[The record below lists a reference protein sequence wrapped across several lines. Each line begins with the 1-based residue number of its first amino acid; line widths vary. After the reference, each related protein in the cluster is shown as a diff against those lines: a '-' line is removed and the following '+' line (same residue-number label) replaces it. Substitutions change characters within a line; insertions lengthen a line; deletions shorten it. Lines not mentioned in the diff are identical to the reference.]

1 MLIDSHCHLDFPALA
16 KDAGVVSRARAAGVS
31 GFLTICTRLDKFDGV
46 RAAAAQAD
54 DIWCTVGVHPHEA
67 SGSPKADAEKLAAM
81 SDDPK
86 VVGFGETGLDFYYDH
101 SPRDAQA
108 ENFRV
113 HIAAAQ
119 KTGLPV
125 VIHTRDADEVTD
137 AMLRQAV
144 AEKPFGGVLHCF
156 SSGEALARTALELG
170 LYISISGIVT
180 FKTADALRD
189 IVRWFP
195 VERMLVETDAP
206 FLAPMPHRGK
216 TCEPAHVALTAAKVA
231 EIKGMSVDALARHTT
246 ENFFR
251 LFPKAQFPKA
261 GRT

>member
-1 MLIDSHCHLDFPALA
+1 MLIDSHCHLDFPKLA
-16 KDAGVVSRARAAGVS
+16 KDPEVVARARAAGVS
-31 GFLTICTRLDKFDGV
+31 GFLTICTRLDKFEGV
-46 RAAAAQAD
+46 RAAAAKAN

-67 SGSPKADAEKLAAM
+67 SGSPQADVAKLTALA
-81 SDDPK
+81 DDSK

-101 SPRDAQA
+101 SPREAQA
-108 ENFRV
+108 ENFSV
-113 HIAAAQ
+113 HIKAAQ
-119 KTGLPV
+119 ATGLPI
-125 VIHTRDADEVTD
+125 VIHTRDADEKTD
-137 AMLRQAV
+137 AMLREAMAQ
-144 AEKPFGGVLHCF
+144 KPFTGVLHCF

-180 FKTADALRD
+180 FKTAEALRD

-206 FLAPMPHRGK
+206 FLAPEPHRGR

-231 EIKGMSVDALARHTT
+231 AIKGIPVDELARITT

-251 LFPKAQFPKA
+251 LFPKALPA
-261 GRT
+261 